1 MQGGMERMFNKCV
14 TQCRRLRNLNMAGV
28 QGVLVL
34 AGTRNQS
41 LDEDFAL
48 HTRARQIWAKNSM
61 KGGGHEPS
69 FLTRKTFGV

>member
-34 AGTRNQS
+34 AGIRGQPLNMEFPLYPPPPAS
-41 LDEDFAL
+41 A
-48 HTRARQIWAKNSM
+48 HR
-61 KGGGHEPS
+61 GGGGYSP
-69 FLTRKTFGV
+69 